1 MANNDNINN
10 GGDKS
15 KLDTIILDDN
25 LTSNLEENE
34 NPRVLTKKQRFKEIL
49 LHFFHFDIFFNTV
62 NVFVILAIFPLAF
75 SSPMFNSLKYALS
88 DFDITDIYF
97 SKILPAMEL
106 PKETDVI
113 LVNLGV
119 PTNTGLTVIGNLTM
133 GKLIQAINQNEPAAV
148 GINHILKKDNKNE
161 IYNYFLAN
169 SLNETK
175 NLVMACNLT
184 NYNNEKGYFKNIE
197 ISDSMFI
204 ENATLAVNNLLTDKD
219 KKYSTIRD
227 FYPKLPHIKLNHNPK
242 NKKNIDKSKEN
253 LSYKYSFGLAL
264 AQKFNPEAVKRLLE
278 RKNKKETISYIGN
291 YDKFEVVDAV
301 DILESNIDLSIIKNK
316 IVILA
321 PFDTSGISNE
331 LSRMYYTPLNERT
344 AGRTFA
350 DMYEVFI
357 HANIIS
363 MLLTD
368 NYFDEMSD
376 NTSIFFAFLLCYIN
390 LALFKYIKNKNE
402 KWFEISALMIFSLSS
417 IAIAYFTVN
426 SFYEY
431 RYELKL
437 TLAILASAVSL
448 FVFEVYYD
456 TVKPLVIRLFIYIYN
471 IKFVKSMLN
480 NFGIGNKNK
489 TIS

>member
-1 MANNDNINN
+1 MEN
-10 GGDKS
+10 
-15 KLDTIILDDN
+15 
-25 LTSNLEENE
+25 NE
-34 NPRVLTKKQRFKEIL
+34 NLNIEEINQENLKNPEKTKKERVKEIL
-49 LHFFHFDIFFNTV
+49 LHFFHLDIFFNTI
-62 NVFVILAIFPLAF
+62 NVFVLLAIFPLAF
-75 SSPMFNSLKYALS
+75 TSPIFDSFKYALS

-97 SKILPAMEL
+97 SKILPTMET
-106 PKETDVI
+106 PKETDVL
-113 LVNLGV
+113 LVNIGV
-119 PTNTGLTVIGNLTM
+119 PTSNGLTVIGNFTM
-133 GKLIQAINQNEPAAV
+133 GKLIQTINQNEPSVV
-148 GINHILKKDNKNE
+148 GINHIIKKDKVNE
-161 IYNYFLAN
+161 VYNYFLAN

-175 NLVMACNLT
+175 NLVMACNLKK
-184 NYNNEKGYFKNIE
+184 YNTEDGYFKKIE
-197 ISDSMFI
+197 TSDSMFI
-204 ENATLAVNNLLTDKD
+204 ENATLAVNNLITGKD

-227 FYPKLPHIKLNHNPK
+227 FYPKLPHLKQNLKRNSEENSDYEIE
-242 NKKNIDKSKEN
+242 KKD
-253 LSYKYSFGLAL
+253 LSYKYAFGLVL
-264 AQKFNPEAVKRLLE
+264 AQKFNPDAVKRLLE
-278 RKNKKETISYIGN
+278 RKNSKETISYIGN
-291 YDKFEVVDAV
+291 FNKFEVVDAV
-301 DILESNIDLSIIKNK
+301 DIIEANIDISIIKNK

-368 NYFDEMSD
+368 QYFDEM
-376 NTSIFFAFLLCYIN
+376 TETASIFYSFVICYIN

-402 KWFEISALMIFSLSS
+402 KWFEISSLMIFSISS

-431 RYELKL
+431 RFELKL

-448 FVFEVYYD
+448 FVFEIYYD

-471 IKFVKSMLN
+471 TKLVQLI
-480 NFGIGNKNK
+480 KNK
-489 TIS
+489 LGFGSKNTINT